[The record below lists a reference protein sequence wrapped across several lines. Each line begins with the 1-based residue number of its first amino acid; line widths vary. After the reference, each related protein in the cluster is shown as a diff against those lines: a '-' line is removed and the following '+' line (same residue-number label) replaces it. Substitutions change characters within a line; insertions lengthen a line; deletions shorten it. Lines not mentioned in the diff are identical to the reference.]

1 MVNYIRAVDNMQ
13 EKNHKLCKI
22 KIYNK
27 IYKLTCLRELDIIKI
42 RKRSDIYV

>member
-1 MVNYIRAVDNMQ
+1 MVNYIRAGDNMQ

-22 KIYNK
+22 K

-42 RKRSDIYV
+42 RKWSDIYV